1 MKLTKHNTR
10 IVLTSPKKSGRQYV
24 SYRIT
29 CQGKRLNLLSGIPI
43 TNADKQWDAEKC
55 RIKHGTKVCGN
66 PYNILNSR
74 IISQIKFIDDYFNNC
89 DANDRD
95 PSLEDLKYRFLH
107 AFKSNCAPP
116 VVPGVAVNDEFSF
129 LFDQYVE
136 LKSKERG
143 WEKSMKDKYIR
154 LKQRILSVKP
164 DIRLTDLSESMMNK
178 LADEFAKTM
187 YNDAIEIQFSS
198 LRRFVTW
205 AKLKHYPI
213 NEDCLT
219 YSPKLPKAM
228 KAVRYLTLE
237 ELERIHNLNL
247 AANPALERT
256 RDLFLFQCGTAL
268 RYSDL
273 KQMKPDNIFR
283 DEHGG
288 LVLRILTEKDDD
300 IITMPLTTYAKEI
313 YFKYKDKQFYGGAM
327 FPVISNQKYNE
338 QLKTIGQLAKLEGY
352 WIDYEY
358 KLNKKIEVKVPKT
371 ELASHTARRTFV
383 VIAIEAGIS
392 PEIVALATSHSDLNA
407 MKPYIKLTNKGVSKV
422 TDAVSNAIEEAR
434 GQRHDR

>member
-1 MKLTKHNTR
+1 
-10 IVLTSPKKSGRQYV
+10 
-24 SYRIT
+24 
-29 CQGKRLNLLSGIPI
+29 
-43 TNADKQWDAEKC
+43 
-55 RIKHGTKVCGN
+55 
-66 PYNILNSR
+66 
-74 IISQIKFIDDYFNNC
+74 
-89 DANDRD
+89 
-95 PSLEDLKYRFLH
+95 
-107 AFKSNCAPP
+107 
-116 VVPGVAVNDEFSF
+116 
-129 LFDQYVE
+129 
-136 LKSKERG
+136 
-143 WEKSMKDKYIR
+143 MKDKYIR

-219 YSPKLPKAM
+219 YSPKLPKAK

-283 DEHGG
+283 DEHGE

-313 YFKYKDKQFYGGAM
+313 YFKYKDKQFDGGAM

-338 QLKTIGQLAKLEGY
+338 QLKIIGQLARLEGY

-358 KLNKKIEVKVPKT
+358 KLNKKIEVRVPKT

-392 PEIVALATSHSDLNA
+392 PEIVALATSHSDLSA

-434 GQRHDR
+434 GQWK

>member
-1 MKLTKHNTR
+1 MTPPT
-10 IVLTSPKKSGRQYV
+10 KSGRQYV
-24 SYRIT
+24 SYRVT
-29 CQGKRLNLLSGIPI
+29 CNAKRINLLSGISL
-43 TNADKQWDAEKC
+43 TDAERQWDEKVL
-55 RIKHGTKVCGN
+55 RIKHGAKVNGTA
-66 PYNILNSR
+66 YNILNAR
-74 IISQIKFIDDYFNNC
+74 INNQIKMIEDYFNNC
-89 DANDRD
+89 DANEQQ
-95 PSLEDLKYRFLH
+95 PSLEDLKFRFQH
-107 AFKSNCAPP
+107 AFKSKVSEPDVA
-116 VVPGVAVNDEFSF
+116 GVSVSDEFSY
-129 LFDQYVE
+129 LFDQYIE
-136 LKSKERG
+136 IKSKERG
-143 WEKSMKDKYIR
+143 WKKSMKEKYTR
-154 LKQRILSVKP
+154 LKNRIISVKN
-164 DIRLTDLSESMMNK
+164 DIRLTDLSESMMNT
-178 LADEFAKTM
+178 LAEEFATTM

-198 LRRFVTW
+198 MKRFVRW

-219 YSPKLPKAM
+219 YSPKLPKAK

-283 DEHGG
+283 DEHGE

-313 YFKYKDKQFYGGAM
+313 YFKYKDKQFDGGAM

-338 QLKTIGQLAKLEGY
+338 QLKIIGQLAKLEGY

>member
-1 MKLTKHNTR
+1 MILSKHNTR
-10 IVLTSPKKSGRQYV
+10 ITLTPPTKSGRQYV
-24 SYRIT
+24 SYRVT
-29 CQGKRLNLLSGIPI
+29 CNAKRINLLSGISL
-43 TNADKQWDAEKC
+43 TEAERQWDEKVL
-55 RIKHGTKVCGN
+55 RIKHGAKVNGTA
-66 PYNILNSR
+66 YNILNAR
-74 IISQIKFIDDYFNNC
+74 INNQIKMIEDYFNNC
-89 DANDRD
+89 DANEQQ
-95 PSLEDLKYRFLH
+95 PSLEDLKFRFQH
-107 AFKSNCAPP
+107 AFKSKVSEPA
-116 VVPGVAVNDEFSF
+116 VAGVSVSDEFSY
-129 LFDQYVE
+129 LFDQYIE
-136 LKSKERG
+136 IKSKERG
-143 WEKSMKDKYIR
+143 WEKSMKEKYTR
-154 LKQRILSVKP
+154 LKNRIISVKN
-164 DIRLTDLSESMMNK
+164 DIRLTDLSESMMNT
-178 LADEFAKTM
+178 LAEEFATTM

-198 LRRFVTW
+198 LKRFVRW

-219 YSPKLPKAM
+219 YSPKLPKAK

-283 DEHGG
+283 DEHGE

-313 YFKYKDKQFYGGAM
+313 YFKYKDKQFDGGAM

-338 QLKTIGQLAKLEGY
+338 QLKIIGQLAKLEGY

-434 GQRHDR
+434 GQRQDR